1 MTRYIIAAFV
11 CFSVTALCGEKKLT
25 GNLRLDL
32 LAVSGDTVVNT
43 SSYQISTEP
52 VDIKNPFYGGL
63 YSLVLPGAGQ
73 YEASRYTKAAIFFAV
88 EAALVTYALVQQH
101 NGNTKTQEFE
111 KYADAHWSAVRYAEW
126 INTYGVADYGPNIT
140 FTPQDL
146 IAVQNSDFS
155 KINSWEAGEH
165 KLGFT
170 HLLPKYGEQQ
180 YYELIGKYNQYKFGW
195 DTYIDA
201 NNDGIPD
208 SDNGRY
214 DELIPVQMQNYA
226 KERGKANDYYYA
238 AGFAVG
244 MIVINHV
251 VSALDGYIS
260 TRSYNNEIS
269 SSVGMNIKEIGGEQ
283 KLFSELNLAVHF

>member
-1 MTRYIIAAFV
+1 MKRYFIVAFV
-11 CFSVTALCGEKKLT
+11 CFSVTALCGEKKLS

-32 LAVSGDTVVNT
+32 LAVSGDTLART
-43 SSYQISTEP
+43 TPLQMPDGHEGK
-52 VDIKNPFYGGL
+52 KNPFYGGL

-73 YEASRYTKAAIFFAV
+73 YEAGRYTKATIFIAI
-88 EAALVTYALVQQH
+88 EAALITYSLVQQH
-101 NGNTKTQEFE
+101 KGNIKTQEFE

-146 IAVQNSDFS
+146 AAVQNNDFS
-155 KINSWEAGEH
+155 KINSWESGVH

-180 YYELIGKYNQYKFGW
+180 YFELIGKYNQYKFGW
-195 DTYIDA
+195 DTYPDA

-214 DELIPVQMQNYA
+214 DDMIPVQMQNYA
-226 KERGKANDYYYA
+226 KERGKANDYYYT
-238 AGFAVG
+238 AGFVVG

-251 VSALDGYIS
+251 VSALDGYLS
-260 TRSYNNEIS
+260 TRSYNKEIS
-269 SSVGMNIKEIGGEQ
+269 SSVGLDMKDIGGSKE
-283 KLFSELNLAVHF
+283 LFSELHLSIQF